1 MENYN
6 CDNIYDKNKQLSYRL
21 CCNKYNC
28 RPPCPVPPPCPTPP
42 PCHPACLKACQKQ
55 EGNQKQD
62 LGDLNQAQGDRLKEI
77 VLSKENYNL
86 LKEKNDA
93 IKTKMKADIK
103 ELAAQLKTNI
113 EN

>member
-1 MENYN
+1 MS
-6 CDNIYDKNKQLSYRL
+6 NKLDSAKLSDIIQSA
-21 CCNKYNC
+21 
-28 RPPCPVPPPCPTPP
+28 T
-42 PCHPACLKACQKQ
+42 Q
-55 EGNQKQD
+55 EMVSNTESFIQSVKDDSVGSETITSM
-62 LGDLNQAQGDRLKEI
+62 LNGKEI

-103 ELAAQLKTNI
+103 ELAAQIKTNI

>member
-1 MENYN
+1 MS
-6 CDNIYDKNKQLSYRL
+6 NKLDSAKLSDIIQSATQEMVS
-21 CCNKYNC
+21 NTESFIKSVKDD
-28 RPPCPVPPPCPTPP
+28 PVGSETITSM
-42 PCHPACLKACQKQ
+42 
-55 EGNQKQD
+55 
-62 LGDLNQAQGDRLKEI
+62 LNGKEI

>member
-1 MENYN
+1 MS
-6 CDNIYDKNKQLSYRL
+6 NKLDSAKLSDIIQSA
-21 CCNKYNC
+21 
-28 RPPCPVPPPCPTPP
+28 T
-42 PCHPACLKACQKQ
+42 Q
-55 EGNQKQD
+55 EMVSNTESFIQSVKDDSVGSETITSM
-62 LGDLNQAQGDRLKEI
+62 LNGKEI